1 MLRWGSVERGG
12 LPRGVVAAMASIGLM
27 GEQGV
32 SAEAVPSL
40 HERDLL
46 LRRLADLAVLPPG
59 RVTPQERAL
68 VDMVMAT
75 AVSRLDVA
83 QRCRIA
89 ERVAQLPEGPRELTL
104 ALARDTIEVAAPVL
118 AEAANIQGSDLVEI
132 VRVTSMDHRLAVAS
146 RKILPPAAIDAL
158 IEYGNT
164 DVLRRMLENRSIEIS
179 SRSMEVLVRR
189 SASEPE
195 LHAPLLERPEL
206 NQRLALLM
214 FWWVSSGTLR
224 VEILNRHAVERRM
237 MHIAIADVLEGGL
250 AASGADE
257 ALRVALSL
265 VHPPA
270 TIAKPQ
276 LTRLV
281 NLATLGQREEFVME
295 LAREARLRPETALRI
310 VSDFGGEPLAVL
322 AKALGLSRQEF
333 GDLIVAVAEL
343 RSGYVPAKSDIERIT
358 AVFDAISTDRADLV
372 LHLWDWSIS
381 GEAQFPLPTEE

>member
-1 MLRWGSVERGG
+1 
-12 LPRGVVAAMASIGLM
+12 MASTGLM

-32 SAEAVPSL
+32 SAEAMPSL
-40 HERDLL
+40 QERDLL

-132 VRVTSMDHRLAVAS
+132 IRVTSMDHRLAIAG
-146 RKILPPAAIDAL
+146 RKTLPPAAIDAL
-158 IEYGNT
+158 IEYGNA
-164 DVLRRMLENRSIEIS
+164 DVVRRMLENRSTEIPG
-179 SRSMEVLVRR
+179 RSMEVLVRR

-195 LHAPLLERPEL
+195 LHASLLERPEL

-214 FWWVSSGTLR
+214 FWWVSSGALR

-237 MHIAIADVLEGGL
+237 MHIAIADVLEAGL

-265 VHPPA
+265 VRPPA

-281 NLATLGQREEFVME
+281 NLAALGQREEFVME
-295 LAREARLRPETALRI
+295 LAREARLRPETAFRI

-343 RSGYVPAKSDIERIT
+343 RSGYMPAKSDIERIT
-358 AVFDAISTDRADLV
+358 AVFDTISTDRADLV

-381 GEAQFPLPTEE
+381 GEAQFPPTAEE